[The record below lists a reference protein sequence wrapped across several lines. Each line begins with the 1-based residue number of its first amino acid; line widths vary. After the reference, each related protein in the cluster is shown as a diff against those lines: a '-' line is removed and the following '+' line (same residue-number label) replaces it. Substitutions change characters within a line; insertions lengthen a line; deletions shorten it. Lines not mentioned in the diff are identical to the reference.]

1 MKNYEKDE
9 LRRLVL
15 QGMSIKRIEWLG
27 YKLATIRKYYKT
39 FNPVDKK

>member
-15 QGMSIKRIEWLG
+15 RGLPIKQIERLG
-27 YKLATIRKYYKT
+27 YKLATIRKYYKI
-39 FNPVDKK
+39 FNPKEEE